1 YGRRVYKL
9 PVGPSTGKKQLPY
22 FPRRSFNET
31 VFHLWRVVL
40 SSPVLPQNFKSGREG
55 LFHLQF

>member
-1 YGRRVYKL
+1 MYKL